1 MGFRLLYNHPN
12 HTQKISVTS
21 VWMLI
26 RSFPDSR
33 LGCRGEGR
41 DAAAASPGGGEMG
54 GVHKG
59 KGVESGG
66 AGEAFSP
73 GQPGVASQAPSETS
87 AEKPDRK
94 TGRTL

>member
-1 MGFRLLYNHPN
+1 
-12 HTQKISVTS
+12 
-21 VWMLI
+21 
-26 RSFPDSR
+26 
-33 LGCRGEGR
+33 
-41 DAAAASPGGGEMG
+41 MG